1 MRNHAKADARLAGS
15 VISATVPAP
24 TEKTIHD
31 PNAWKIRRKY
41 RRAMCAGSKASN
53 VLAMRKLPS
62 PTMYT
67 VFLPPTS
74 EAAAPK
80 RGCGLLVLRSSI
92 PGGMTCSNSEHHHV
106 H

>member
-41 RRAMCAGSKASN
+41 KRAMCAGSTASN

-62 PTMYT
+62 PTIYT

-80 RGCGLLVLRSSI
+80 RGYELSVLRFKIRERTTYSDR
-92 PGGMTCSNSEHHHV
+92 EHHHV